1 MKKSKAK
8 LFAYALI
15 PAIGLGI
22 LGFNAASAH
31 GLFSRG
37 FGFGPA
43 ATPQE
48 VADAQ
53 QNMFEKEA
61 QLLGASVEEV
71 KDAWA
76 EGKSISQLAQEKGI
90 TVSQLQQ
97 KMKDA
102 KIEELKAQL
111 RTLVDKGIITQVQA
125 DKRLQFMQN
134 MMAKTKNGKGY
145 SRGFHGYWGMMGF
158 MR

>member
-15 PAIGLGI
+15 PAIGLSI

-31 GLFSRG
+31 GLFSGG

-48 VADAQ
+48 IADEQ
-53 QNMFEKEA
+53 KRIFEKEA
-61 QLLGASVEEV
+61 QILGMSVDDLI
-71 KDAWA
+71 DAWA
-76 EGKSISQLAQEKGI
+76 EGKSLYKIAQERGI
-90 TVSQLQQ
+90 TPSQLQK

-102 KIEELKAQL
+102 KTEELKTQL
-111 RTLVDKGIITQVQA
+111 KALVDKGIITQAQT

-134 MMAKTKNGKGY
+134 MMAKL
-145 SRGFHGYWGMMGF
+145 
-158 MR
+158 